1 MLSSGWRYQKEA
13 YPAGE
18 QAADDAAMDVAEPGN
33 TDVEFLDG
41 GHGRLKIVIFHK
53 PTGRRLAARV
63 EGEALPAIVAEIEDI
78 MYKNISARQW
88 NKAEEKR
95 LMPGTARVD

>member
-1 MLSSGWRYQKEA
+1 MLSSDWRHQKEA

-18 QAADDAAMDVAEPGN
+18 RAADDAAIDVSEPGN

-53 PTGRRLAARV
+53 PTGRRLVARV
-63 EGEALPAIVAEIEDI
+63 ERETLPAIVGHIEDI
-78 MYKNISARQW
+78 MDKDVGARSW
-88 NKAEEKR
+88 WSLR
-95 LMPGTARVD
+95 PRRV